1 MRHVPSRLLE
11 GYRRFRTERFV
22 NEAARYRALAREQH
36 PSTMII
42 GCADSR
48 VDPAT
53 IFSAAPGEL
62 FVVRNVAAIVP
73 PFEEDGVFH
82 GTSAAL
88 EFAITV
94 LGVRDIV
101 VMGHGMCGG
110 VAAALAAG
118 QNRPVGRFIRPWV
131 DILSE
136 VRDGLLASNPAEHPA
151 RLQRSLEYLAVQHSL
166 ANLRQ
171 FPFVQRPIRDS
182 RLFLHGAWFSIGEGE
197 LQWLD
202 PESTEF
208 RSIAP

>member
-1 MRHVPSRLLE
+1 MTLVPQTLMA
-11 GYRRFRTERFV
+11 GYRRFREERFT
-22 NEAARYRALAREQH
+22 NEAARYRALAREQR

-73 PFEEDGVFH
+73 PFEENGQFH

-88 EFAITV
+88 EFAITGI
-94 LGVRDIV
+94 GVSDIV

-136 VRDGLLASNPAEHPA
+136 ARDEVLAGARIRDPAH
-151 RLQRSLEYLAVQHSL
+151 LQRALERRAIQQSL
-166 ANLRQ
+166 ANLRL
-171 FPFVQRPIRDS
+171 FPFVQQAVADK
-182 RLFLHGAWFSIGEGE
+182 RLALHGAWFSIGDGE
-197 LQWLD
+197 LHWLD
-202 PESTEF
+202 PAEGRFHTVE
-208 RSIAP
+208 A

>member
-1 MRHVPSRLLE
+1 MTIVPPTLLN
-11 GYRRFRTERFV
+11 GYIRFREERFS
-22 NEAARYRALAREQH
+22 NEASRYRALAREQRPH
-36 PSTMII
+36 TMII

-73 PFEEDGVFH
+73 PFEENGQFH

-88 EFAITV
+88 EFAITGI
-94 LGVRDIV
+94 GVRDIV
-101 VMGHGMCGG
+101 VMGHGLCGG

-131 DILSE
+131 DILAE
-136 VRDGLLASNPAEHPA
+136 VRDGLLAGAADADPTHLQKALEH
-151 RLQRSLEYLAVQHSL
+151 LAVQHSL

-171 FPFVQRPIRDS
+171 FPFVQHAIAQQ
-182 RLFLHGAWFSIGEGE
+182 RLTLHGAWFSIGDGE
-197 LQWLD
+197 LHWLD
-202 PESTEF
+202 RANGEF
-208 RSIAP
+208 KTIEA

>member
-1 MRHVPSRLLE
+1 MTTMPEPLLK
-11 GYRRFRTERFV
+11 GYRRFREERFA
-22 NEAARYRALAREQH
+22 NESARYRALAKEQR
-36 PSTMII
+36 PRTMII

-73 PFEEDGVFH
+73 PFEENGQFH

-88 EFAITV
+88 EFAITGI
-94 LGVRDIV
+94 GVTDIV

-131 DILSE
+131 DILSD
-136 VRDGLLASNPAEHPA
+136 VRDKLLERSSHEDPA
-151 RLQRSLEYLAVQHSL
+151 RLQRKLEHLGIQHSL
-166 ANLRQ
+166 ANLQQ
-171 FPFVQRPIRDS
+171 FPFVQQAIADR
-182 RLFLHGAWFSIGEGE
+182 RLALHGAWFAIGDGE
-197 LQWLD
+197 LLWLD
-202 PESTEF
+202 AGSGEF
-208 RSIAP
+208 QPIEP